1 MTQLEEAIVASEP
14 KEFRRSDPEV
24 KKARVREEMK
34 RILTHLDPQPDRKGL
49 DDTPDRV
56 ARMYVDELCS
66 GHDVDVPSLFRT
78 FENEGYDGMILVKD
92 VPLVSLCEH
101 HLVPFVGHAH
111 IGYFPNGKVVGL
123 SKVARVVHAYARRL
137 QIQERL
143 TKQVCDAIEK
153 NLEPRGAMVVI
164 EAEHLCMTI
173 RGVQAPGT
181 KTITSAVT
189 GLFNENNEG
198 EKEEFLRL
206 IGKE

>member
-1 MTQLEEAIVASEP
+1 MSQLEEAIVASEP